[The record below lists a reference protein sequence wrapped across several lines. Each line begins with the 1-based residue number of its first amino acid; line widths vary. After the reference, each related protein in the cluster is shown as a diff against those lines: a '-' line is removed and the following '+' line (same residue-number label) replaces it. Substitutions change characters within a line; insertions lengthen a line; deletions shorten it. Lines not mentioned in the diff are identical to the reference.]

1 MDTRFPPYQ
10 QGAQQ
15 QQNGAFGNTAASGT
29 GMGGSVPGHRQVP
42 PGMPMGGAGMGVG
55 GRTPSSGTM
64 ASSIGQPQMQGMGR
78 VGGHQQQQMYGGVQG
93 QGVVGRGGPSE
104 YGTSPQSIGR
114 GMQSSSYPQQS
125 GLVGNAGSFSSGRNA
140 SFVPPS
146 GDLLSM
152 LTNNKGSGLSQ
163 QGGESG
169 QLSMSDFPSLGGVPV
184 TSQRNVDATGT
195 DAAGVLLGVGKMAKS
210 PTFGE
215 EDFPAL
221 PGAPADA
228 RGPAQQR
235 PAQRPVQNFVHD
247 VGKPTSAINRTK
259 AESTPALAQEDVYG
273 LLGLLSV
280 IRMTDPDLTTLA
292 LGTDL
297 TTLGLNLNSPDPLWK
312 TFVSPW
318 AEGPSKQEIDPR
330 IPDSF
335 IAPSP
340 QMTSE
345 HWQHFKPDTLFYI
358 FYGRP
363 GEESQI
369 RAASELTRRG
379 WMYHK
384 ELKAWIT
391 RVPNVEPEQ
400 KSERIEVGS
409 FLVFDVLNWE
419 VIRKDGFS
427 LSVDALEESP
437 AVLVS

>member
-10 QGAQQ
+10 SAQQ
-15 QQNGAFGNTAASGT
+15 QQNGAYGNAGGT
-29 GMGGSVPGHRQVP
+29 GGVGGSVPGHRPVP
-42 PGMPMGGAGMGVG
+42 PGMQMGLGA
-55 GRTPSSGTM
+55 RTSSSGNI
-64 ASSIGQPQMQGMGR
+64 ASSMGQPHLQAMGR
-78 VGGHQQQQMYGGVQG
+78 GIANQQMYGGGAQSQG
-93 QGVVGRGGPSE
+93 GRGGPSE
-104 YGTSPQSIGR
+104 YGTSPQGIGR
-114 GMQSSSYPQQS
+114 GMQSSSYQQQ
-125 GLVGNAGSFSSGRNA
+125 GGIVGNSNSFGSGRTGP
-140 SFVPPS
+140 FVPPS

-152 LTNNKGSGLSQ
+152 LNSSKGNGPSQ
-163 QGGESG
+163 PGSETAP
-169 QLSMSDFPSLGGVPV
+169 LSMSDFPSLGGIPVP
-184 TSQRNVDATGT
+184 SQRSLDTSGT
-195 DAAGVLLGVGKMAKS
+195 DAAGVLLGKMSKS

-221 PGAPADA
+221 PGAPADTRRA
-228 RGPAQQR
+228 PQQQTQR
-235 PAQRPVQNFVHD
+235 VVQRPVQTFGQND
-247 VGKPTSAINRTK
+247 VAKANPGIGRKPDTVIPG
-259 AESTPALAQEDVYG
+259 STVAYEDKYG
-273 LLGLLSV
+273 LLGLLHV
-280 IRMTDPDLTTLA
+280 IRMIDPDLTTLA

-318 AEGPSKQEIDPR
+318 AEGPSKQEVDPR

-340 QMTSE
+340 QMTRE
-345 HWQHFKPDTLFYI
+345 HWYHFKPDTLFYI

-369 RAASELTRRG
+369 RAAAELTRRG

-391 RVPNVEPEQ
+391 RVPNSEPEQ
-400 KSERIEVGS
+400 KSDRLEVGS

-427 LSVDALEESP
+427 LAFDAVEEPP
-437 AVLVS
+437 ATLVATK